1 MWGKTG
7 TIAGSLRG
15 LVYVAF
21 VLHGLALGRAWQPLG
36 RRSGACRAGVVL
48 QPTGRRDRERKG
60 RLARTVAETRGRPK
74 PGRRHGDAR

>member
-21 VLHGLALGRAWQPLG
+21 VLHGLALGRAWQLLG
-36 RRSGACRAGVVL
+36 RRRGACRAGAVL
-48 QPTGRRDRERKG
+48 QPTDRRDREKKG
-60 RLARTVAETRGRPK
+60 AAGPNGSRDERTPEAGEAPRGR
-74 PGRRHGDAR
+74 